1 MISSVSTA
9 MREQNTAVADI
20 TRAGDS
26 MRQQA
31 DQAARALK
39 EQARAMKDM
48 TTASAN
54 TARQIK
60 LITHANREHSTTAT
74 SVLTEL
80 GDVRRIADRNATGA
94 KQTRA
99 GTAELVR
106 QAEALTDVI
115 DGLAKKTTH

>member
-1 MISSVSTA
+1 MIAQVSGA
-9 MREQNTAVADI
+9 MREQSTAAVDI
-20 TRAGDS
+20 TRNGES

-60 LITHANREHSTTAT
+60 MITHANREHSTAAGGI
-74 SVLTEL
+74 LTEL
-80 GDVRRIADRNATGA
+80 GELRRIAERNASGA

-99 GTAELVR
+99 TTAELLR
-106 QAEALTDVI
+106 RAEALTGVTD
-115 DGLAKKTTH
+115 LAKKSAH